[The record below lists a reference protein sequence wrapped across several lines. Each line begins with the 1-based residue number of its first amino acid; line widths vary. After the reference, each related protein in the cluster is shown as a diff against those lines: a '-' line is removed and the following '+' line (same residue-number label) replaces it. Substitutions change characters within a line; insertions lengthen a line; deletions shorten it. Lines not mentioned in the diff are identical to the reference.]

1 MVAELLQLQ
10 CLWGEFLLTERVVL
24 TGLGFV
30 VVLSLFCFLFASV
43 MEFLNPPR
51 ILDLDDGYAVK
62 KKVPSQRT
70 STPLEPNFHKGQR
83 YVFFFFSPL
92 PHCSRQLR
100 TRKSKTGQ
108 RRYVVGTDRIQVV
121 SVHHH
126 PQSCL

>member
-62 KKVPSQRT
+62 KKSSLTKDIYTSRT
-70 STPLEPNFHKGQR
+70 
-83 YVFFFFSPL
+83 
-92 PHCSRQLR
+92 
-100 TRKSKTGQ
+100 
-108 RRYVVGTDRIQVV
+108 
-121 SVHHH
+121 
-126 PQSCL
+126 